1 MSAPSGGRI
10 SAARP
15 VRAWSNRLAGWLV
28 PANARRPARS
38 RVDLV
43 GRDFVRPRSTAP
55 SLSRALPALLA
66 AVVLAALALAAL
78 RVDLIRV
85 RYGLGAALREEKA
98 LLEQERA
105 LRAQLGSLRDP
116 IRLARLAPRYQLER
130 TTRVLDL
137 PAGGA
142 ADPRP

>member
-1 MSAPSGGRI
+1 M

-15 VRAWSNRLAGWLV
+15 LRIWSNRVASWLG
-28 PANARRPARS
+28 PANARQPARA

-43 GRDFVRPRSTAP
+43 GRDFVQRRATNP
-55 SLSRALPALLA
+55 SLSRGLAALLA
-66 AVVLAALALAAL
+66 GVVLAGLALAAL

-85 RYGLGAALREEKA
+85 RYGLGEAMREEKQ
-98 LLEQERA
+98 LLEQERG
-105 LRAQLGSLRDP
+105 LRARVGSLRDP
-116 IRLARLAPRYQLER
+116 IRLARLAPKYGLER

-137 PAGGA
+137 PATPS